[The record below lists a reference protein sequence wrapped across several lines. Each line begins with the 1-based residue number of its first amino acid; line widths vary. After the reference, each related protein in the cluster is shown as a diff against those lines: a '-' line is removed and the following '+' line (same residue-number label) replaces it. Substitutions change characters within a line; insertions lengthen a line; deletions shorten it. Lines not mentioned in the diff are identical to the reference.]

1 MNDNNASGSGIR
13 RTVVILAI
21 IAVIV
26 YLLFIAAG
34 VFGYKDVA

>member
-1 MNDNNASGSGIR
+1 MSDPRPSNSGIR

-21 IAVIV
+21 IAVII

-34 VFGYKDVA
+34 VFGYKDVG